1 LIPGLD
7 GLRAIAFLFVLG
19 VHTDYFLFGWTG
31 VLLFFVLSGFLITD
45 ILLRMKETLNPRD
58 FFYKF
63 YGRRLLRIVP
73 LYYFYLFLMLG
84 LTTFFIA
91 IQYRENYMRLY
102 QEQLPYGLLY
112 LYNFFHAGAE
122 FVESRFLTH
131 FWSLSV
137 EEQFYIV
144 WPLVIFLTP
153 REKLKSVFLGAI
165 LLGPLF
171 RTALALIYNH
181 TLFPFLYSNTAVGIY
196 VLPFSHIDAF
206 AMGAYMTR
214 FEIPKARQ
222 QLAFFSI
229 FLPTLGL
236 GLEYFLSGKIEF
248 LSSLG
253 FQYPLGNGLR
263 HIWGYTLIDYYFLL
277 ILYCVVREKLW
288 VTWLE
293 WPILRYL
300 GKISYGLYIYHFAI
314 TWFAARIVSDLWQIP
329 YETGKPL
336 ILVLTLLLSIVA
348 ASLSYRWVEKPLLNL
363 KDRYFSLKTQTPN
376 NLGQISKL

>member
-1 LIPGLD
+1 MIPGLD

-45 ILLRMKETLNPRD
+45 ILLRMKETLKPRD

-63 YGRRLLRIVP
+63 YGRRFLRIFP

-84 LTTFFIA
+84 VTVFFIF
-91 IQYRENYMRLY
+91 IKYRENYMLLY
-102 QEQLPYGLLY
+102 QEQMPYGLFY
-112 LYNFFHAGAE
+112 VYNFFHASIKFAE
-122 FVESRFLTH
+122 TRFLTH

-137 EEQFYIV
+137 EEQFYIF

-153 REKLKSVFLGAI
+153 REKLKTVFLGAV

-171 RTALALIYNH
+171 RFVLAFIYNNN
-181 TLFPFLYSNTAVGIY
+181 LFPYLFPNAAVGVY

-222 QLAFFSI
+222 QLLILS
-229 FLPTLGL
+229 FLLPAIGL
-236 GLEYFLSGKIEF
+236 GFEYFLNGQVEF
-248 LSSLG
+248 VSSLG

-263 HIWGYTLIDYYFLL
+263 HIWGYSLIDYYFLL
-277 ILYCVVREKLW
+277 VIYCVVREKLW
-288 VTWLE
+288 VKWLE
-293 WPILRYL
+293 WPVLRYL
-300 GKISYGLYIYHFAI
+300 GKISYGLYVYHFAM
-314 TWFAARIVSDLWQIP
+314 TWFAARIASDVFNLP
-329 YETGKPL
+329 YETGKP
-336 ILVLTLLLSIVA
+336 VTLLLTLTFSVAA
-348 ASLSYRWVEKPLLNL
+348 ASLTYRWIEQPLLNL
-363 KDRYFSLKTQTPN
+363 KNRYFSLKP
-376 NLGQISKL
+376 